1 MLSDYCL
8 EILFTGTNPI
18 TKGMKLVLINA
29 LLDAFVKKLMKLTTI
44 GCFLTTEG
52 ILKIEAGSF

>member
-18 TKGMKLVLINA
+18 TKGMKFVLIIK
-29 LLDAFVKKLMKLTTI
+29 LFETFVKKLMKLTTL

-52 ILKIEAGSF
+52 ILKISGGAC